1 MTLNTKVQITFLLDL
16 AAALPNRD
24 QNGRAKRIPYGNAV
38 RQRISSQCYKA
49 ALRSASYLVRYDDA
63 RGLVGDNLKDLA
75 DAFDLGMAYRSR
87 AILSRKVRAALAEA
101 IGDEKAIQ
109 WVEASKELFLKD
121 KSKDTEES
129 EPEGDDITQ
138 EESDADTASDVA
150 TPGRAKDEPGFTAQ
164 PIVLGEK
171 EVAALVQA
179 ILVLDGEG
187 VEPGRLKPI
196 LTKKGYKVPQLNE
209 TSVRAVECFKAMM
222 ATKDGH
228 AVNVGIDGAFF
239 GRFSTSDFLS
249 NVDSA
254 VHVAHLIGVNPISA
268 VPDYFSVQDTILAG
282 EVSGGSHQNNTE
294 IASSLF
300 LGTVVVD
307 VTQLSLNT
315 GIADPEG
322 IAACVAW
329 LVRAIHS
336 VNPAAKLGSTAP
348 YGNVIET
355 VVEIGPRQPRSHII
369 AFQKALDPSTIRDGS
384 LADVAAR
391 ALREQVEESGRR
403 FGAQKHVLL
412 LSGSEPDG
420 ERPAYEV
427 LAKAAGEAVA
437 GDLAV
442 A

>member
-209 TSVRAVECFKAMM
+209 TSVRAENAGYL
-222 ATKDGH
+222 ATKASKSGH
-228 AVNVGIDGAFF
+228 
-239 GRFSTSDFLS
+239 
-249 NVDSA
+249 
-254 VHVAHLIGVNPISA
+254 
-268 VPDYFSVQDTILAG
+268 
-282 EVSGGSHQNNTE
+282 
-294 IASSLF
+294 
-300 LGTVVVD
+300 
-307 VTQLSLNT
+307 
-315 GIADPEG
+315 
-322 IAACVAW
+322 
-329 LVRAIHS
+329 
-336 VNPAAKLGSTAP
+336 
-348 YGNVIET
+348 
-355 VVEIGPRQPRSHII
+355 
-369 AFQKALDPSTIRDGS
+369 
-384 LADVAAR
+384 
-391 ALREQVEESGRR
+391 
-403 FGAQKHVLL
+403 LL
-412 LSGSEPDG
+412 
-420 ERPAYEV
+420 
-427 LAKAAGEAVA
+427 
-437 GDLAV
+437 
-442 A
+442 